1 MGGGG
6 GGGGGSYMYDVNVM
20 AKLMVATGLPLRAV
34 RRQCARG
41 QWGRGSVW
49 PGAVPACVCG
59 GTGSNQ
65 PAANGQCLLHTPS
78 GMHCVNSSHQ
88 PTAHGQCL
96 LHTLWH
102 ALCTHL
108 CK

>member
-6 GGGGGSYMYDVNVM
+6 RGYVYDVTVM
-20 AKLMVATGLPLRAV
+20 AMSMVATGLPLRAV
-34 RRQCARG
+34 RRQCAGG

-65 PAANGQCLLHTPS
+65 PAA
-78 GMHCVNSSHQ
+78 
-88 PTAHGQCL
+88 HGQCL